1 MYPKSDAGGNRFFG
15 ARNRNHLTIANHS
28 SMLSMN
34 SQPQPLS
41 VNRLHK
47 KYGNFEVIRDLNL
60 EVEHQAIHG
69 LVGLN
74 GSGKTTTLECI
85 LGLQHVTSGE
95 ISVLGYKPSEL
106 YRAQGNIV
114 GIFDTP
120 SLHPN
125 LTVRQCLQH
134 ASLLCKDKPKN
145 FLAMEKLLG
154 IEKYSNFK
162 IRHLSLG
169 NKRRA
174 SIAQALL
181 GRPALI
187 ILDEPFNGLDAGGV
201 EDMLA
206 LIKTLNQDDGTAF
219 LLSSHQLPYLEQV
232 CTHIA
237 ILHQGRI
244 AVSDKIDELFNADKA
259 TVLLKCDQQDKVLNL
274 VNRSTYT
281 QFKRIDHNGFL
292 HIELRELTTADFN
305 RQLVERSI
313 AISELRIERSSL
325 SSLFRNITSEP
336 D

>member
-1 MYPKSDAGGNRFFG
+1 
-15 ARNRNHLTIANHS
+15 
-28 SMLSMN
+28 MN
-34 SQPQPLS
+34 AQPLPLS
-41 VNRLHK
+41 VHGLCK
-47 KYGNFEVIRDLNL
+47 SYGKFEVIRKLSL
-60 EVEHQAIHG
+60 EVENQAIHG

-85 LGLQHVTSGE
+85 LGLQGFDSGE
-95 ISVLGYKPSEL
+95 IAVLGRHPSAL
-106 YRAQGNIV
+106 YQARGDIV

-125 LTVRQCLQH
+125 LTVRQCLHH
-134 ASLLCKDKPKN
+134 ASLLCNGKPRN
-145 FLAMEKLLG
+145 FIEVEKLLS

-162 IRHLSLG
+162 IKHLSLG

-181 GRPALI
+181 GKPALI

-201 EDMLA
+201 DDMLT
-206 LIKTLNQDDGTAF
+206 LIKSLNQDDGTAF

-232 CTHIA
+232 CSHIA
-237 ILHQGRI
+237 ILHQGSI
-244 AVSDKIDELFNADKA
+244 AISDKIDDLFAADRA

-274 VNRSTYT
+274 VNRSKYT
-281 QFKRIDHNGFL
+281 KFKKIDHNGFL
-292 HIELRELTTADFN
+292 HVELSELTTADFN

-313 AISELRIERSSL
+313 AVSEMRIERSSL
-325 SSLFRNITSEP
+325 GALFRDITSEP

>member
-1 MYPKSDAGGNRFFG
+1 M
-15 ARNRNHLTIANHS
+15 H
-28 SMLSMN
+28 
-34 SQPQPLS
+34 SQPAQSHPAPLT
-41 VNRLHK
+41 VNGLCK
-47 KYGNFEVIRDLNL
+47 SYGNFEVIRDLNL
-60 EVEHQAIHG
+60 EVENQAIHG

-85 LGLQHVTSGE
+85 LGLQGFNSGNV
-95 ISVLGYKPSEL
+95 SVLGHHPSRL
-106 YRAQGNIV
+106 YQAKGAIV

-134 ASLLCKDKPKN
+134 ASLLCTDKPRN
-145 FLAMEKLLG
+145 FIEIERLLG

-181 GRPALI
+181 GKPALI

-201 EDMLA
+201 DDMLA
-206 LIKTLNQDDGTAF
+206 LIKTLNEEDGTAF

-232 CTHIA
+232 CSHIA

-244 AVSDKIDELFNADKA
+244 AVSDQIDALFSADRA
-259 TVLLKCDQQDKVLNL
+259 TVMLRCDHQDKVLNL
-274 VNRSTYT
+274 VNQSKYT
-281 QFKRIDHNGFL
+281 TFKKIDLNGFL
-292 HIELRELTTADFN
+292 HIELSELTTADFN
-305 RQLVERSI
+305 RQLVERSV
-313 AISELRIERSSL
+313 AVSELRIERSSL
-325 SSLFRNITSEP
+325 SSLFRDITSESE
-336 D
+336 